1 MTFREKLK
9 QKHPEKVGDCF
20 IGGCEGCPHDYGF
33 GPEEVGTETCPK
45 RKGKGCGDCWDREI
59 PEPKPTEPLG
69 VVYLSGPIT
78 GVPNYWEAFEKVE
91 DQLTSLGWVVLS
103 PAKHPQGLTNEQ
115 YMRIDFAMIDVAD
128 VVLFLPGSDESKGAV
143 LEHHYCDYTGKPV
156 AYDINELEEVLRK

>member
-1 MTFREKLK
+1 MKDK
-9 QKHPEKVGDCF
+9 
-20 IGGCEGCPHDYGF
+20 
-33 GPEEVGTETCPK
+33 
-45 RKGKGCGDCWDREI
+45 
-59 PEPKPTEPLG
+59 KPRG
-69 VVYLSGPIT
+69 IVYLSGPIT

-103 PAKHPQGLTNEQ
+103 PAKNPQGLTLAQ

-156 AYDINELEEVLRK
+156 AYHPDELKEVLRK